1 MIELT
6 LPDMTCGHCVK
17 TVTGTVMKL
26 DAQAQVQ
33 CDLPSH
39 TVRIETTQAPDAVR
53 KALADEG
60 RIEISVVTRAIGALG
75 VDPDKANPLT
85 V

>member
-33 CDLPSH
+33 CALPSH

-60 RIEISVVTRAIGALG
+60 YPAA
-75 VDPDKANPLT
+75 
-85 V
+85 